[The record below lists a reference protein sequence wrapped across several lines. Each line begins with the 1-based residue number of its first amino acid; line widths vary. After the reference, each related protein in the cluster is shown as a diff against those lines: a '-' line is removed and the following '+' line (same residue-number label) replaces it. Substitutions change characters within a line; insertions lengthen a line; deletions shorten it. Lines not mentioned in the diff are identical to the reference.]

1 MIEIAGI
8 FRAEAAVAV
17 RIARERGEF
26 DLVLR
31 HVTFPDQTNEGGAL
45 TVPESVFLVARV
57 IPFFDAKR
65 GGPAEINDGASD
77 QLDPARVALVLEAD
91 LAGFARIQGIE
102 CALSLSMPL

>member
-31 HVTFPDQTNEGGAL
+31 CGTFPDQAL
-45 TVPESVFLVARV
+45 EDGTLAVPESVFLIARV

-102 CALSLSMPL
+102 CALSLT

>member
-26 DLVLR
+26 DLVFR

-77 QLDPARVALVLEAD
+77 QLDPARVALDSAAEAAALCRAHPSR
-91 LAGFARIQGIE
+91 LAQ
-102 CALSLSMPL
+102 